1 MQTPFTLVG
10 FRPPSLPLP
19 RTDPP
24 PAGQQ
29 SLFMAKASGLGL
41 HDNIPDR
48 PSSAKVAPVG
58 CQLVTMALKIKIV
71 TIPKYGVAQQK
82 LSPHLGHQCI
92 WNELHETAGLS
103 GNLAVNRLGRCRATR
118 PCTPNELQKVHE
130 TMRQNKK
137 ITGVKIDRATQP
149 CTPKE
154 RGI

>member
-24 PAGQQ
+24 PPGQQ

-58 CQLVTMALKIKIV
+58 CQLVTTALTIK
-71 TIPKYGVAQQK
+71 TGTNPKRWVARQK
-82 LSPHLGHQCI
+82 LPPNLGSQCI
-92 WNELHETAGLS
+92 WAELHKTGGLS
-103 GNLAVNRLGRCRATR
+103 ATFAVHRLGRCRASI
-118 PCTPNELQKVHE
+118 L
-130 TMRQNKK
+130 RQQLSTFCLMSSACLRYSKNTDSIPLK
-137 ITGVKIDRATQP
+137 
-149 CTPKE
+149 
-154 RGI
+154 